1 MTDIYTKNEQE
12 VFKLTNSCS
21 NGLSAQERKNR
32 IEKYGEN
39 TLGQAKKTNYFLKY
53 LAQFKDIMVVILLVA
68 AIVSLVFAI
77 RSGTKSE
84 MVDALVI
91 FGIVIVNATLGFVQ
105 EVRAENA
112 LENLKK
118 MSQPFSTIL
127 QDGKEVRVKT
137 QELVLGDVVVLN
149 AGDVVPADLYMIEC
163 KSFRCDESALTGES
177 HAVEKTAN
185 IPVAK
190 SAPLA
195 ERSNMCYSGSTAVYG
210 RGKGVV
216 VASGKDTEMGKI
228 ASYLTKQK
236 KGLTPLQKS
245 LNKLGEIITFIV
257 LAIAIIIFSVDVIFA
272 HHGYIDS
279 FLTAVAIA
287 VAAIPESM
295 PAVVTIILSIG
306 VTRLAK
312 KNAIIKKLHAVET
325 LGCCQVICS
334 DKTGTITQNKMN
346 VVKTFCL
353 DNSANDLMLS
363 CMSLCNDAKLT
374 DNGYSGDPT
383 EVAILEY
390 AKKNSLKKMLSISKR
405 IDEIPFDS
413 TRKMMSTLNE
423 VGRERIQFTK
433 GGVDEVL
440 SKCEFYLQNGQVVPL
455 DSNIKKKILFNNS
468 LMATGALRVLAFATK
483 EVVSSTDFC
492 EKGMVFL
499 GLCGMIDPP
508 REEVFDAIKKC
519 KKAGIKTIMITGDHM
534 DTARA
539 IAKKLGMIKSD
550 SEVISGKEL
559 DKYSDRE
566 LKQAIHK
573 YRVFARVSPEHKVRI
588 VKAFKDNGK
597 IVAMTGDGVND
608 APSIKCADIGIGMG
622 KSGTEVAKSVS
633 DMVLTDDNFATI
645 VLAVE
650 EGRNIFHNIQK
661 TIQFL
666 LSCNI
671 AEVLTIFLITM
682 LFPQNIFLNAVQILF
697 INLVTDTFP
706 SIALGIDGVNKEIM
720 QAPPRD
726 SKEYIIGGKTGFN
739 IIYQG
744 LAQTILSV
752 LTYLI
757 GIYVYSS
764 SLVATTMSFYVINML
779 QLFHI
784 YNVRSSS
791 SIFSSSPFDNKL
803 LNLSFVL
810 EMAFLFA
817 IGLIAPFRALLC
829 LADLTAGQWIVTLLL
844 SASILPICEIVKAI
858 QNKKN
863 KKI

>member
-68 AIVSLVFAI
+68 AVVSLVFAI

-91 FGIVIVNATLGFVQ
+91 FGIVIVNAALGFVQ

-112 LENLKK
+112 LENLEK

-306 VTRLAK
+306 VTRLTK

-423 VGRERIQFTK
+423 VGGERIQFTK

-803 LNLSFVL
+803 LNMSFVL